1 MTTPRKTRHHA
12 SGRAFGLALGVA
24 LLLTIASTLS
34 PVDTDIAMYWNAVHR
49 AFEQGVDPYRLQPG
63 DKLLFVYPPSALF
76 LLYPLSKLDLA
87 QAATLMLTVNLFLS
101 AALMALMVTD
111 LAQDDPSGRLAWW
124 GPLYFAAFG
133 GNYLNLVFCQVN
145 LVALLFLW
153 LYWRQVRRSRLTRT
167 SGVMLV
173 LGALAKPHYGLLAVG
188 AGPQPGLRI
197 ILGASLAGTALFVAS
212 LLWLPGGLWHSWIAQ
227 VVAETSYT
235 ALPGGRTSIAAPW
248 NRSVPGLIARLFIP
262 NKFSAPLVDNP
273 AAAEYLSTAVILAL
287 LVVSAWA
294 LYRSMRR
301 VNRGPRDRDLELAL
315 LSLVAFL
322 ASPASWTHHLVMLL
336 PAALVMLRDVVLD
349 PNEPM
354 SHRLT
359 VGLTLALIAVTFE
372 DLMPRDIRTS
382 SLALM
387 SLMTVAILA
396 LWVLTAARLLRRS
409 AGVRV

>member
-1 MTTPRKTRHHA
+1 L
-12 SGRAFGLALGVA
+12 GLALGVA

-34 PVDTDIAMYWNAVHR
+34 SVDTDIVMYWNAVHR
-49 AFEQGVDPYRLQPG
+49 AFDQGVDPYRLQAG

-101 AALMALMVTD
+101 VALMALIVND
-111 LAQDDPSGRLAWW
+111 LAHDDPSGRLAWW

-133 GNYLNLVFCQVN
+133 GNYLNMVFCQVN

-153 LYWRQVRRSRLTRT
+153 LYWRQVRRSRPTRT
-167 SGVMLV
+167 AGVALV
-173 LGALAKPHYGLLAVG
+173 FGALAKPHYGLLALG
-188 AGPQPGLRI
+188 AGPKPGLRI
-197 ILGASLAGTALFVAS
+197 ILGASLAGTALLVAS
-212 LLWLPGGLWHSWIAQ
+212 LLLLPEGLWHSWFEH

-248 NRSVPGLIARLFIP
+248 NRSVPGLFGRLFIP
-262 NKFSAPLVDNP
+262 NKFSVPLVDSP
-273 AAAEYLSTAVILAL
+273 AAAHACSTAVVLVLLAL
-287 LVVSAWA
+287 SAWA

-301 VNRGPRDRDLELAL
+301 GDRGPRDRDLELSLMSL
-315 LSLVAFL
+315 LAFL

-349 PNEPM
+349 PKEPM
-354 SHRLT
+354 SQRLT

-372 DLMPRDIRTS
+372 DLIPRDVRTS
-382 SLALM
+382 SLAMM

-396 LWVLTAARLLRRS
+396 LWSLTAVRLLRRS
-409 AGVRV
+409 AGVRVPAH

>member
-1 MTTPRKTRHHA
+1 M
-12 SGRAFGLALGVA
+12 GLALGVA

-34 PVDTDIAMYWNAVHR
+34 PVDADIAMYWNAVHR

-87 QAATLMLTVNLFLS
+87 QAATLMLTVNLVLS

-153 LYWRQVRRSRLTRT
+153 LYWRQIRRSRLTRT

-173 LGALAKPHYGLLAVG
+173 LGALAKPHY
-188 AGPQPGLRI
+188 
-197 ILGASLAGTALFVAS
+197 
-212 LLWLPGGLWHSWIAQ
+212 
-227 VVAETSYT
+227 ETSYT

-248 NRSVPGLIARLFIP
+248 NRSVPGLFARLFIP

-287 LVVSAWA
+287 LLVSAWA

-315 LSLVAFL
+315 ISLVAFL